1 MKHPLTRQ
9 NADSSW
15 DAEIALNTQM
25 FRDADRLD
33 QAAYLIIEVGTTN
46 SEIWQQFSEAKAL
59 ADEKRNAAYQDW
71 IRIKR
76 LMMG

>member
-1 MKHPLTRQ
+1 MKHLLTTK
-9 NADSSW
+9 NADRSW
-15 DAEIALNTQM
+15 DTEIALNTQM

-33 QAAYLIIEVGTTN
+33 DAAYLIIDVGTT
-46 SEIWQQFSEAKAL
+46 SSKIWQRFSEAKAL

-76 LMMG
+76 QMVD

>member
-9 NADSSW
+9 NADRSW

-25 FRDADRLD
+25 FRDADILD
-33 QAAYLIIEVGTTN
+33 DAAYLIIDAGTTS
-46 SEIWQQFSEAKAL
+46 SEIWQRFSQAKAL

-76 LMMG
+76 QMVD

>member
-9 NADSSW
+9 NADRSW
-15 DAEIALNTQM
+15 DLEIALNTQM